1 MGLVNLEGKEKLF
14 LLLNVLLNHRA
25 EQCCRTL
32 SQELSEGCLR
42 VAPSSVTMAV
52 RGCSA
57 PPVPQFP
64 FSLVSLWALSRG
76 CAREPGTGQGWQRG
90 VLRPHG
96 CPLPPPSPSPCHEDT
111 AAVVAFV
118 VTQNKL

>member
-25 EQCCRTL
+25 EQCYRNL

-42 VAPSSVTMAV
+42 VVPSPVTMPV

-64 FSLVSLWALSRG
+64 FSLVSLWAWSRG
-76 CAREPGTGQGWQRG
+76 CSWEPGTWQGSHRG
-90 VLRPHG
+90 
-96 CPLPPPSPSPCHEDT
+96 S
-111 AAVVAFV
+111 
-118 VTQNKL
+118 